1 MSGEMSYEEFIEA
14 MPRMLDALRRRRE
27 RLSRD
32 PLRGYMPSPIDFIRR
47 ARSIEEAMEVIDYL
61 ERRGEISK
69 DEADRLRK
77 KLREGSLEALGPRR
91 SYGVYLRYA
100 ITDEEQG

>member
-14 MPRMLDALRRRRE
+14 MPRMLEAFRRRRK
-27 RLSRD
+27 RLGRD
-32 PLRGYMPSPIDFIRR
+32 PFRGYMPSAIDFVRR
-47 ARSIEEAMEVIDYL
+47 ARSVEEALEVIEYL

-77 KLREGSLEALGPRR
+77 KLREGSIEALGPRR
-91 SYGVYLRYA
+91 SYGVYLRHA
-100 ITDEEQG
+100 VSDE